1 VQQLVCFTC
10 CRHQPLQRLL
20 LCLLLLLL
28 SVQCLLLLL
37 LPLRMLLLLEVGVRM
52 RVCAVVM
59 VVASMLHGCRAH
71 EF

>member
-1 VQQLVCFTC
+1 
-10 CRHQPLQRLL
+10 
-20 LCLLLLLL
+20 
-28 SVQCLLLLL
+28 
-37 LPLRMLLLLEVGVRM
+37 MLLLLEVGVRM